1 MEIPPNITMERNREE
16 ITYELNEFTTDI
28 LPMTNMSL
36 TIIRPLVNS
45 NLPLLL
51 FQSGYGS
58 NSESHRYFLRS
69 IARKG
74 FIVVSVDRKNDL
86 RCGILGNI
94 GFLSGLSCSAMST
107 DGSSLEKALEY
118 VKKNVNNVD
127 FNKIVMMGFSM
138 GAHEAVHAQARLPEL
153 TKAVILVSGSFNLP
167 IATFLGLNPCCYP
180 CSGGNCTLCS
190 DTPVSMCTSS
200 TRVKNYN
207 IPSLLITSE
216 NDMVKSGMYRT
227 YDFIGGDST
236 LVTLKDSVL
245 NLNIPNTKKK
255 TSWGCFSYLSCYG
268 GPFYGL
274 PRHFAIAN
282 EEEDHAGNFI
292 VAFLNKIFYN
302 KNIED
307 SVDLNLLYENKLN
320 SKSPNKCC
328 SPFPLFIS
336 CCDS

>member
-1 MEIPPNITMERNREE
+1 MQTPESITMERNSEE
-16 ITYELNEFTTDI
+16 INYELNEFITEI
-28 LPMTNMSL
+28 LPGTNMSL
-36 TIIRPLVNS
+36 TILSPLLNG
-45 NLPLLL
+45 NFPLLL

-58 NSESHRYFLRS
+58 NSDSHKYFLRS

-86 RCGILGNI
+86 SCGVLGNI
-94 GFLSGLSCSAMST
+94 GFLTGLSCAAMST
-107 DGSSLEKALEY
+107 DGSSLETALEY
-118 VKKNVNNVD
+118 VKKNITNVDLNNV
-127 FNKIVMMGFSM
+127 VMMGFSM

-180 CSGGNCTLCS
+180 CSGGNCTLRS

-200 TRVKNYN
+200 TQVKNYN

-216 NDMVKSGMYRT
+216 NDLVKSGMYRT
-227 YDFIGGDST
+227 FDIIGGDST

-268 GPFYGL
+268 SPFYGL
-274 PRHFAIAN
+274 TRHFAIAN
-282 EEEDHAGNFI
+282 EEEDHASHFVI
-292 VAFLNKIFYN
+292 SFLKKLFYDE
-302 KNIED
+302 NIEN
-307 SVDLNLLYENKLN
+307 SVNLNLLYDNKLN